1 MASGKRAKQGYGR
14 WCAFAPAQMMQCLSG
29 RDTPKRLADIHKLRK
44 HGAGINKIARKLG
57 IGVSV
62 VQRVVAGRA

>member
-1 MASGKRAKQGYGR
+1 MASKKRAQLGYGR
-14 WCAFAPAQMMQCLSG
+14 WCAFATAQMIQCLSG
-29 RDTPKRLADIHKLRK
+29 RDTPKRLADIRKLRK
-44 HGAGINKIARKLG
+44 HGAGINKVAGKLG